1 MFLAA
6 ELGVVDDVRR
16 AARAEPAVASRF
28 DGRGGTALHGA
39 CYWGQR
45 AVAEVLLGSGA
56 DPNAPTR
63 DEFLQIAPLG
73 SAVATTPGVPQP
85 SDDEDVV
92 LGLVRLLLDR
102 GADPR
107 QARRDGMT
115 PLHGA
120 AWRGLDAVVEALLDV
135 GADPTVAAT
144 SGPHAGQTAADVALS
159 QGHLI
164 LAARLDDHAASA

>member
-1 MFLAA
+1 
-6 ELGVVDDVRR
+6 
-16 AARAEPAVASRF
+16 
-28 DGRGGTALHGA
+28 
-39 CYWGQR
+39 
-45 AVAEVLLGSGA
+45 VAEVLLGAGA

-102 GADPR
+102 GADPC
-107 QARRDGMT
+107 QSRRDGMT
-115 PLHGA
+115 LLHGA

-135 GADPTVAAT
+135 GADATVAAT
-144 SGPHAGQTAADVALS
+144 SGPHAGQTEADVALS